1 MAGDEEEKK
10 ADEDKDLELDLMAEA
25 ELLRLTR
32 QYRIMEGDKEAY
44 CEEAQKVLRRQRK
57 ILADLGGSTWQNNP
71 AYGSFYS
78 IEYYHSCC
86 RARAEGGD
94 ADAEDL
100 PVLAEQEAGQGEGGA
115 HRGAG
120 REPGEPHHRHR
131 GGEAPHVG
139 PGARDQEDR
148 EADCQPETQ
157 SCKWKVIMILQSIS

>member
-71 AYGSFYS
+71 ACQG
-78 IEYYHSCC
+78 
-86 RARAEGGD
+86 
-94 ADAEDL
+94 L
-100 PVLAEQEAGQGEGGA
+100 LLVLKTI
-115 HRGAG
+115 HRFHN
-120 REPGEPHHRHR
+120 RFSQSQRRPLLTP
-131 GGEAPHVG
+131 
-139 PGARDQEDR
+139 
-148 EADCQPETQ
+148 TQ
-157 SCKWKVIMILQSIS
+157 LS